1 MSECTPGHGE
11 QCRHAKS
18 SARTCHCACGGQNHG
33 RAIIGQ
39 GLLDHL
45 EGRTTVTNGERLA
58 PALKQLM
65 DAYNK
70 AAVKAPVAKRTAR
83 RRLNDFFFNNRY
95 WILDL
100 LEHAET
106 AD

>member
-1 MSECTPGHGE
+1 
-11 QCRHAKS
+11 
-18 SARTCHCACGGQNHG
+18 
-33 RAIIGQ
+33 
-39 GLLDHL
+39 
-45 EGRTTVTNGERLA
+45 LA